1 MKKFFK
7 TVFIVSLVGVGVVF
21 AAHAVLGKQR
31 TRDAVKALRGMA
43 QGEVDE
49 LIKRQKDME
58 DELAKLRAEYPKQIA
73 AIRSQISEVDRRLA
87 EIGKEETRA
96 ADIIRLCEEDISYL
110 EDQRGVLGS
119 VYAAERAIEHR
130 GSHYTAAEA
139 DVLIGR
145 IAQTRGLYTDRQSDL
160 KAEREVLTA
169 ERETL
174 LVEMEE
180 LKLEQAEFETEYN
193 SLLRE
198 IERLKRN
205 EELLQIKEGRNGCG
219 KDRHDEAMS
228 TLGAVKASI
237 ERARFEQEERMK
249 SAHITPKSLDYETRA
264 RLLEVQRQREAKQK
278 TTSQPESPAPKVE
291 PAKAAEE
298 EEELNVAHTTE

>member
-73 AIRSQISEVDRRLA
+73 SIRSQISEVDRRLA
-87 EIGKEETRA
+87 EIDKEEARA
-96 ADIIRLCEEDISYL
+96 TDIVRLCEEDISYL
-110 EDQRGVLGS
+110 EDQRSVLGT
-119 VYAAERAIEHR
+119 VYANQRAIEHR
-130 GSHYTAAEA
+130 GSRYTPAEA
-139 DVLIGR
+139 EVLIGR
-145 IAQTRGLYTDRQSDL
+145 IAQTRALYADRQTDL
-160 KAEREVLTA
+160 KTEREVLAAEREV
-169 ERETL
+169 L

-180 LKLEQAEFETEYN
+180 LKLEQAEFEAEYN

-198 IERLKRN
+198 IDRLKRN
-205 EELLQIKEGRNGCG
+205 EELLKIKEGRNGCG
-219 KDRHDEAMS
+219 KDKHGEAMS
-228 TLGAVKASI
+228 TLGAVKSSI
-237 ERARFEQEERMK
+237 EKARFEQEERMK
-249 SAHITPKSLDYETRA
+249 SARITPKALDYETRA

-278 TTSQPESPAPKVE
+278 TTSQPESPAPKAE
-291 PAKAAEE
+291 PIKEE
-298 EEELNVAHTTE
+298 TEVELNVAHNHE